1 MAREFVMGVKL
12 ALNDQF
18 FPGISPALQATE
30 RFRSTV
36 EAAEESLQRLSSA
49 SRTALQGLQSTSI
62 QVDASMDAAT
72 VARIQS
78 QVDAIRPVLTLD
90 AVLDSSAVTRI
101 GEQFAA
107 LTSNVNVDATIDPG
121 AVGRI
126 NTQLEAIRPSLN
138 LDITA
143 TQSSINDTE
152 SRLRDQLNGL
162 DVPLQVA
169 QATIQQIRSELRA
182 SLASVD
188 VNLTIDSGAIAV
200 ARTQL
205 QGLSPVSITT
215 DLDGGVIAALR
226 TQLNALSPLG
236 IDLNLDGGVVAS
248 LRTQLAGLSPVNI
261 DLGVD
266 GDAIARLRSQLGGL
280 QVDINLDVDAVQIAR
295 LHSQIQSRLG
305 SIEIRLDAPTILP
318 NLQGQ
323 ISANIGA
330 IDLRL
335 DIPPHEIARIRAA
348 LLSHDFVINP
358 RIDDDAIR
366 RLQQELDRVRVRGES
381 ATRSMGGLRSQ
392 IMGIGALMGGGF
404 AVKGL
409 WDGLVGA
416 NADMETYQNTLAVI
430 LKDQDKAAQTL
441 KWAST
446 FAATTPFEI
455 PEVVEAT
462 TKMAAYGIEAQKVLG
477 VTGDMASVMGKS
489 LDQAVEAIA
498 DAQTGELER
507 LKEFGI
513 TKSMIEAQGAKM
525 GSKLLNS
532 KGQITDQTAFNAALF
547 SLMEQRYGGGMEM
560 QAKTFKGMMS
570 NAKDFVGTMAREM
583 GKPLFD
589 KMKVG
594 LGELL
599 TWTQKIQD
607 NGQLAEWMARV
618 QRYAGVAWRAIS
630 AAGGFIVAAFR
641 VVSAGVRTA
650 YGWIKWIFDSIAEQA
665 GGKAMTT
672 AQTIGSALVTSF
684 NDFRDAAQP
693 VLQWLIDTGLPL
705 VQDALVAVG
714 VAAIDAAAW
723 MVDNWGPV
731 QEVIE
736 DIGEVAYDAA
746 SFIIDNWSLIG
757 PIVEGLA
764 ISFGSY
770 YLYLKA
776 IVLWTKL
783 SAAATAI
790 WTAAQVAW
798 TAVMSVNPIYL
809 ILVGIGLL
817 IAGIILL
824 VKNWDTVSAWLL
836 NIWGIIRDAAISFFG
851 AIGDFFVTWGGIIWN
866 AITTA
871 VGAVVN
877 WMADSWNGTKD
888 TAVAVFTFV
897 GDFIKGIWDGLV
909 TGLDTAWNGIKSGF
923 TTGVQFIVDILNG
936 MIDKINSALD
946 IKLPDWLGGKEFA
959 ISIPHIPDVAPE
971 TDGSHATGI
980 TRVPFDGYTAT
991 LHRDERV
998 LTAAESRRYDPT
1010 AGIQQPM
1017 LDTRQLAKMITAAI
1031 PSQEVQQQTQA
1042 ITYNVQAQIPVQ
1054 RFAGALEPESSGD
1067 NAARYETALQGTQ
1080 GPPPTAKPAA
1090 QVTIEKLVDTVQI
1103 MAAPGD
1109 DGEALYEKFMEVF
1122 YRKAQDAKEVLSV
1135 AGLEGLL

>member
-1 MAREFVMGVKL
+1 MGVKL

-18 FPGISPALQATE
+18 FPGISPALRATE
-30 RFRSTV
+30 QFRATV
-36 EAAEESLQRLSSA
+36 EAAEGSLQRLSDA
-49 SRTALQGLQSTSI
+49 SRTALQGLHSASI
-62 QVDASMDAAT
+62 QVDASMDAAAI
-72 VARIQS
+72 ARVQS
-78 QVDAIRPVLTLD
+78 QVDSIRPVLTLD
-90 AVLDSSAVTRI
+90 AVLASDTVNRI
-101 GEQFAA
+101 GAQFAA
-107 LTSNVNVDATIDPG
+107 LTSNINVEATIDPG

-126 NTQLEAIRPSLN
+126 NAQLESIRPNLN

-143 TQSSINDTE
+143 TQSSINQTE
-152 SRLRDQLNGL
+152 SRLRGQLNGL

-188 VNLTIDSGAIAV
+188 VNLSIDNGAIAV

-205 QGLSPVSITT
+205 QGLSPVNITA
-215 DLDGGVIAALR
+215 DLDGGGITSLR
-226 TQLNALSPLG
+226 TQLNTLSPLG
-236 IDLNLDGGVVAS
+236 IDLNLDGGVVSS
-248 LRTQLAGLSPVNI
+248 LRTQLAGLSPVEI
-261 DLGVD
+261 ELGVD
-266 GDAIARLRSQLGGL
+266 IGTVNRLRSQLGGL
-280 QVDINLDVDAVQIAR
+280 QVDIDLDVNTAQIAR

-318 NLQGQ
+318 NLQSQ

-330 IDLRL
+330 IDIRL
-335 DIPPHEIARIRAA
+335 DIPPLEIARIRAA
-348 LLSHDFVINP
+348 LLSHDFIINP

-366 RLQQELDRVRVRGES
+366 RLQQELDRVRIRGES
-381 ATRSMGGLRSQ
+381 ATRSMGGLGSQ
-392 IMGIGALMGGGF
+392 LMGIGSLIGGGF

-513 TKSMIEAQGAKM
+513 TKAMIESQGAKM
-525 GSKLLNS
+525 GSQLLNN

-560 QAKTFKGMMS
+560 QAQTFKGMMS

-618 QRYAGVAWRAIS
+618 QRYAGTAWNAIVT
-630 AAGGFIVAAFR
+630 AGGYIVTAFR
-641 VVSAGVRTA
+641 VVSAGVQTA

-665 GGKAMTT
+665 GGKALTT
-672 AQTIGSALVTSF
+672 AQTVGDRLVSSF
-684 NDFRDAAQP
+684 NAFRDAAQP
-693 VLQWLIDTGLPL
+693 VLQWLIDTGLPV

-714 VAAIDAAAW
+714 VAAIDAASW
-723 MVDNWGPV
+723 MIDHLGPV
-731 QEVIE
+731 QEFLV
-736 DIGEVAYDAA
+736 DIGAA
-746 SFIIDNWSLIG
+746 AVETAGFFIDNWSWIG
-757 PIVEGLA
+757 PIIIGLG
-764 ISFGSY
+764 ISFGA
-770 YLYLKA
+770 LGLK
-776 IVLWTKL
+776 VLAVAAYTKL
-783 SAAATAI
+783 AAAATRI
-790 WTAAQVAW
+790 WAAAQVAW

-836 NIWGIIRDAAISFFG
+836 NIWGIIRDAAISFFS

-871 VGAVVN
+871 VGAVVG
-877 WMADSWNGTKD
+877 WMADSWNSMRD
-888 TAVAVFTFV
+888 TAVEVFTFV

-909 TGLDTAWNGIKSGF
+909 TGLDTAWSGIKSGF

-946 IKLPDWLGGKEFA
+946 IKLPEWLGGKEFA
-959 ISIPHIPDVAPE
+959 ISIPHIPDVAPQ
-971 TDGSHATGI
+971 TDGSHATGL

-1010 AGIQQPM
+1010 ASLYQPLM
-1017 LDTRQLAKMITAAI
+1017 DTRQLASMISAAI
-1031 PSQEVQQQTQA
+1031 PSQEVQQQVQA
-1042 ITYNVQAQIPVQ
+1042 VTYNVQAQIPAQ
-1054 RFAGALEPESSGD
+1054 RFAGALEAESGND
-1067 NAARYETALQGTQ
+1067 NTQRYEPVLTSGQ
-1080 GPPPTAKPAA
+1080 GPQTTAKSNQPIN
-1090 QVTIEKLVDTVQI
+1090 IEQLVGSVQI
-1103 MAAPGD
+1103 IAAPGD
-1109 DGEALYEKFMEVF
+1109 DGEELYEKFMEIL
-1122 YRKAQDAKEVLSV
+1122 YRRMKEGANVLRA

>member
-1 MAREFVMGVKL
+1 MGVKL

-18 FPGISPALQATE
+18 FPGISPALRATE
-30 RFRSTV
+30 QFRATV
-36 EAAEESLQRLSSA
+36 EAAEGSLQRLSDA
-49 SRTALQGLQSTSI
+49 SRTALQGLHSASI
-62 QVDASMDAAT
+62 QVDASMDAAAI
-72 VARIQS
+72 ARVQS
-78 QVDAIRPVLTLD
+78 QVDSIRPLLTLD
-90 AVLDSSAVTRI
+90 AVLASDTVNRI
-101 GEQFAA
+101 GAQFAA
-107 LTSNVNVDATIDPG
+107 LTSNINVDATIEPG

-126 NTQLEAIRPSLN
+126 NAQLESIRPNLN

-143 TQSSINDTE
+143 TQSSINQTE
-152 SRLRDQLNGL
+152 SRLRGQLNGL

-188 VNLTIDSGAIAV
+188 VNLTIDSGAITV
-200 ARTQL
+200 ARAQL

-226 TQLNALSPLG
+226 TQLNALCPLG
-236 IDLNLDGGVVAS
+236 IDLNLDGGVVSS
-248 LRTQLAGLSPVNI
+248 LRTQLAALSPVNI

-266 GDAIARLRSQLGGL
+266 GDAISRLRSQLGGL
-280 QVDINLDVDAVQIAR
+280 RAEIDLDVNTAQIAR
-295 LHSQIQSRLG
+295 LHSQIQARLG

-318 NLQGQ
+318 NLRNT
-323 ISANIGA
+323 ITANLGA
-330 IDLRL
+330 VDLRL
-335 DIPPHEIARIRAA
+335 DIPPLEIARIRAE
-348 LLSHDFVINP
+348 LLRHDFVINP
-358 RIDDDAIR
+358 RMDTDAIR
-366 RLQQELDRVRVRGES
+366 RLQAELNRVRVRGEA
-381 ATRSMGGLRSQ
+381 ATRSMGGLRSSV
-392 IMGIGALMGGGF
+392 MGIGAALGGGF

-416 NADMETYQNTLAVI
+416 NSDMETYQNTLAVI
-430 LKDQDKAAQTL
+430 LKDQTKAAETL

-513 TKSMIEAQGAKM
+513 TKAMIESQGAKM
-525 GSKLLNS
+525 GSQLLNN

-594 LGELL
+594 LGQLL
-599 TWTQKIQD
+599 TWTQKIKD
-607 NGQLAEWMARV
+607 NGQLAEWMANV

-665 GGKAMTT
+665 GGKALTT
-672 AQTIGSALVTSF
+672 AQTIGERLVSSF
-684 NDFRDAAQP
+684 NAFRDAARP
-693 VLQWLIDTGLPL
+693 VLQWLIDTGLP
-705 VQDALVAVG
+705 VMQDALVAVG

-731 QEVIE
+731 QEFLV
-736 DIGEVAYDAA
+736 DIGAA
-746 SFIIDNWSLIG
+746 AVETAGFFIDNWSWIG
-757 PIVEGLA
+757 PIIIGLG
-764 ISFGSY
+764 ISFGA
-770 YLYLKA
+770 LGLK
-776 IVLWTKL
+776 VLAVAAYTKL
-783 SAAATAI
+783 AAAATRI
-790 WTAAQVAW
+790 WTAAQAAW

-836 NIWGIIRDAAISFFG
+836 NIWGIIRDAAMTIFTAIVDFFKEWGLLILAVITGPVGIVVGLVIKYWDEIKQG
-851 AIGDFFVTWGGIIWN
+851 AITAFTFIGDFVMGVFDSIGTGINN
-866 AITTA
+866 A
-871 VGAVVN
+871 
-877 WMADSWNGTKD
+877 
-888 TAVAVFTFV
+888 
-897 GDFIKGIWDGLV
+897 WDG
-909 TGLDTAWNGIKSGF
+909 IKNGF

-946 IKLPDWLGGKEFA
+946 IKLPEWLGGKEFA

-971 TDGSHATGI
+971 TDGSHATGLR
-980 TRVPFDGYTAT
+980 RVPFDGYTAT

-1010 AGIQQPM
+1010 ASLYQPLM
-1017 LDTRQLAKMITAAI
+1017 DTRQLTSMISAAI
-1031 PSQEVQQQTQA
+1031 PSQDVQQQVQA
-1042 ITYNVQAQIPVQ
+1042 VTYNVKAQIPAH
-1054 RFAGALEPESSGD
+1054 RFAGALVQDNGD
-1067 NAARYETALQGTQ
+1067 DSNARYEAAITAVQ
-1080 GPPPTAKPAA
+1080 GPQTTSKPAA
-1090 QVTIEKLVDTVQI
+1090 QITIDKLVGSVQI
-1103 MAAPGD
+1103 IAAPGD
-1109 DGEALYEKFMEVF
+1109 DGEELYEKFMEVF
-1122 YRKAQDAKEVLSV
+1122 YRKAKDAKGILSM
-1135 AGLEGLL
+1135 AGVEGLL